1 MKAKESTDDLK
12 KRIYEALEKGD
23 IPTFVVSNL
32 LSVIYDGRTNFQL
45 DNNKFSEVKPFTLEE
60 FVNDIVV
67 KA

>member
-1 MKAKESTDDLK
+1 MKAKESTNDLK

-45 DNNKFSEVKPFTLEE
+45 DNNKFPEVKPFTLEE
-60 FVNDIVV
+60 FVNDIV